1 MTPLDNR
8 NTTLGAILL
17 GAALLI
23 SLISIFLFPPQQSR
37 RVLFFPNGV
46 TGELGGEEH
55 LLPAGGGREAQ
66 IGLFLEELILGPN
79 TLGAVR
85 ILPEDTEVALLMLRD
100 RELYVD
106 FSPEILAVEEQGNLS
121 FDDVLEMTRYNIEY
135 NFPYLRSVT
144 VTVAGQL
151 PGEPLFG
158 ISRIG
163 INR

>member
-1 MTPLDNR
+1 MTPQDKKNS
-8 NTTLGAILL
+8 TLGGILL
-17 GAALLI
+17 AASLLI
-23 SLISIFLFPPQQSR
+23 SLIAVLLFPQDQTR

-46 TGELGGEEH
+46 TGELRGEEH
-55 LLPAGGGREAQ
+55 VLPREREREAQ
-66 IGLFLEELILGPN
+66 IELFLEELILGPN

-85 ILPEDTEVALLMLRD
+85 IFPAETDIELLMLRD

-106 FSPEILAVEEQGNLS
+106 FSPEILEVEEQVSLS
-121 FDDVLEMTRYNIEY
+121 FDDVLEMTQYNMNY

-144 VTVAGQL
+144 ITVSGQL
-151 PGEPLFG
+151 PGEPRFE